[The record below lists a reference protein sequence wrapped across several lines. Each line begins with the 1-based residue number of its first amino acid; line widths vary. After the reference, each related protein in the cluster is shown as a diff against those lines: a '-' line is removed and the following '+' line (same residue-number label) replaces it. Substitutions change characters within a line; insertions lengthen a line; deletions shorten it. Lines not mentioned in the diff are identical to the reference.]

1 MTWIVGTCGWL
12 EGFLC
17 VFVCSA
23 TVSDHDHDV
32 GDGHAGHDDDLTEDG
47 DVDED
52 EDEDGVE
59 VERERTMV
67 GQRRIWGERW
77 MRSLSHQDR
86 LQLTKIRF
94 LRFQRYHGSMELL
107 SAF

>member
-1 MTWIVGTCGWL
+1 MILFIRMTWIVGTCGWL

-32 GDGHAGHDDDLTEDG
+32 GDGHAGHDDDLTEGG

-67 GQRRIWGERW
+67 GQRRIWGGE
-77 MRSLSHQDR
+77 MDAISQSP
-86 LQLTKIRF
+86 
-94 LRFQRYHGSMELL
+94 G
-107 SAF
+107 

>member
-32 GDGHAGHDDDLTEDG
+32 CDGPAGDG
-47 DVDED
+47 DVD

-67 GQRRIWGERW
+67 GQRRIWGGE
-77 MRSLSHQDR
+77 MDAISQSP
-86 LQLTKIRF
+86 
-94 LRFQRYHGSMELL
+94 G
-107 SAF
+107 

>member
-23 TVSDHDHDV
+23 TVSDHHND
-32 GDGHAGHDDDLTEDG
+32 GDGLACHDDGLAGDG
-47 DVDED
+47 DED

-67 GQRRIWGERW
+67 GQRRIWGGE
-77 MRSLSHQDR
+77 MDAISQSP
-86 LQLTKIRF
+86 
-94 LRFQRYHGSMELL
+94 G
-107 SAF
+107 

>member
-1 MTWIVGTCGWL
+1 M
-12 EGFLC
+12 
-17 VFVCSA
+17 
-23 TVSDHDHDV
+23 SDNHHDV
-32 GDGHAGHDDDLTEDG
+32 GDGHADHDDGHAGDG
-47 DVDED
+47 DED

-77 MRSLSHQDR
+77 MRSLSHQER
-86 LQLTKIRF
+86 LQLTKIRI
-94 LRFQRYHGSMELL
+94 LHFQRYHGSMELL

>member
-23 TVSDHDHDV
+23 TVSDHHRDV
-32 GDGHAGHDDDLTEDG
+32 GDGHACCDNGHAGDG
-47 DVDED
+47 DED

-67 GQRRIWGERW
+67 GQRRIWGGE
-77 MRSLSHQDR
+77 MDAISQSPGEAPIN
-86 LQLTKIRF
+86 KN
-94 LRFQRYHGSMELL
+94 
-107 SAF
+107 

>member
-23 TVSDHDHDV
+23 TVSDHYDV
-32 GDGHAGHDDDLTEDG
+32 FDGHTG
-47 DVDED
+47 DWD

-77 MRSLSHQDR
+77 MRSLSHQER

-94 LRFQRYHGSMELL
+94 LHFQRYLGSMELL